1 MLKDRLGDATNAP
14 KEANVL
20 QRFAVLLCASV
31 LTVACSQSDS
41 GITTKVKAKMVADD
55 TVKAHEINVTTR
67 DHVVTLSGEVG
78 TTAAKDQ
85 AIQIARQTDGV
96 RDVVDQLTI
105 KETAP
110 TSGLPSDNPDFSDR
124 ARGTASEVGEKV
136 RETASEAG
144 EKLTDAAIT
153 TAVKSKLL
161 ADTKVSAL
169 KINVDTE
176 NAVVTLKGSVKSQAE
191 SNQAEKLAKETK
203 GVERVISEL
212 KVGH

>member
-1 MLKDRLGDATNAP
+1 M
-14 KEANVL
+14 L

-67 DHVVTLSGEVG
+67 DQVVTLSGEVG

-96 RDVVDQLTI
+96 RDVVDQLTV

-110 TSGLPSDNPDFSDR
+110 TSGQPSDSPDLSDR
-124 ARGTASEVGEKV
+124 ARDA
-136 RETASEAG
+136 ANEAG
-144 EKLTDAAIT
+144 AKITDAAIT
-153 TAVKSKLL
+153 AAVKSKLI
-161 ADTKVSAL
+161 ADKMVSGL
-169 KINVDTE
+169 KIEVDTD
-176 NAVVTLKGSVKSQAE
+176 NAVVTLKGTVKSQAE
-191 SNQAEKLAKETK
+191 ANQAVRLAKETK
-203 GVERVISEL
+203 AVERVVSEL

>member
-1 MLKDRLGDATNAP
+1 AGNDVVRRMLKDRLGDATNAP

-20 QRFAVLLCASV
+20 QRFAILLCASV

-85 AIQIARQTDGV
+85 AIQIARQTEGV
-96 RDVVDQLTI
+96 RYVVDQLTL

-110 TSGLPSDNPDFSDR
+110 TSGVPSDNPDLSDR
-124 ARGTASEVGEKV
+124 ARATASEV
-136 RETASEAG
+136 G

-161 ADTKVSAL
+161 ADTKVSGL

-176 NAVVTLKGSVKSQAE
+176 NAIVTLKGSVKSQ
-191 SNQAEKLAKETK
+191 
-203 GVERVISEL
+203 
-212 KVGH
+212 

>member
-1 MLKDRLGDATNAP
+1 MLKDCLGDATNAP

-124 ARGTASEVGEKV
+124 ARGTASEAGAKMSDASI
-136 RETASEAG
+136 TA
-144 EKLTDAAIT
+144 
-153 TAVKSKLL
+153 AVKSKLL
-161 ADTKVSAL
+161 ADTMVSGL
-169 KINVDTE
+169 KIDVDTE
-176 NAVVTLKGSVKSQAE
+176 NGIVTLKGPVKTQAE
-191 SNQAEKLAKETK
+191 AKQAEKLAKETK
-203 GVERVISEL
+203 GVERVIVEL
-212 KVGH
+212 KVAH

>member
-78 TTAAKDQ
+78 TTGAKDQ
-85 AIQIARQTDGV
+85 AIQIARQTEGV
-96 RDVVDQLTI
+96 RDVVDQLTV

-110 TSGLPSDNPDFSDR
+110 TTGLPNESPDISDR
-124 ARGTASEVGEKV
+124 AKGAIGEAADKVSDASITA
-136 RETASEAG
+136 
-144 EKLTDAAIT
+144 
-153 TAVKSKLL
+153 AVKSKLI
-161 ADTKVSAL
+161 ADKMVSGL
-169 KINVDTE
+169 KIDVDTE
-176 NAVVTLKGSVKSQAE
+176 
-191 SNQAEKLAKETK
+191 
-203 GVERVISEL
+203 
-212 KVGH
+212 

>member
-1 MLKDRLGDATNAP
+1 MLKTALATRHAP

-78 TTAAKDQ
+78 STAAKDQ
-85 AIQIARQTDGV
+85 AIQIARQTEGV
-96 RDVVDQLTI
+96 RDVVDQLTV
-105 KETAP
+105 KETAA
-110 TSGLPSDNPDFSDR
+110 TTGLPNESPDISDR
-124 ARGTASEVGEKV
+124 VKGA
-136 RETASEAG
+136 AG
-144 EKLTDAAIT
+144 EAADTVTDASIT
-153 TAVKSKLL
+153 AAVKSKLL
-161 ADTKVSAL
+161 ADRMVSGL
-169 KINVDTE
+169 KIDVDTE
-176 NAVVTLKGSVKSQAE
+176 NGVVTLKGPVKTQAE
-191 SNQAEKLAKETK
+191 ARQAEKLAKETK
-203 GVERVISEL
+203 GVERVVVEL

>member
-1 MLKDRLGDATNAP
+1 M
-14 KEANVL
+14 L

-31 LTVACSQSDS
+31 LTVACSQSDA

-110 TSGLPSDNPDFSDR
+110 TSGQPSDSPDLSDR
-124 ARGTASEVGEKV
+124 ARDA
-136 RETASEAG
+136 ANEAG
-144 EKLTDAAIT
+144 AKITDAAIT
-153 TAVKSKLL
+153 AAVKSKLI
-161 ADTKVSAL
+161 ADKMVSGL
-169 KINVDTE
+169 KINVDTD
-176 NAVVTLKGSVKSQAE
+176 NAVVTLKGTVKSQAE
-191 SNQAEKLAKETK
+191 ANQAVKLAKETK
-203 GVERVISEL
+203 AVERVVSEL